1 MRSLGIIGGGQ
12 LGMFIC
18 QAAKSLGIKTSIFS
32 ENQEF
37 SAKKFCDQYFIG
49 KFNDNEVLENFI
61 NSADYFTIETEN
73 IPHDILDKIASV
85 KQIFPDPQIVKICQN
100 RLKEKRFLNSLENIR
115 TAVYFEINSFKDL
128 EKKISLINNNGIL
141 KTSELGYDGK
151 GQYKIVN
158 GKIDDLKDLNLKNFI
173 LEKIL
178 DFEKEIS
185 VIVCRKN
192 KKVEAYPVVEN
203 IHKNSILRETIYPA
217 NLSKEVSN
225 KALKMAIQIADELD
239 LHGILAVEM
248 FLMKDESIIVNELAP
263 RPHNSGHWTLDY
275 CEVSQFQNLINT
287 IFLNSPK
294 SPSPHA
300 SCKMINVIGD
310 EFLSKEKLK
319 KKFKFYDYFK
329 KEIKGSRKMGHYT
342 FKI

>member
-1 MRSLGIIGGGQ
+1 MNSLGIIGGGQ

-18 QAAKSLGIKTSIFS
+18 LAAKKLGIKTSIFS
-32 ENQEF
+32 ENSDF

-49 KFNDNEVLENFI
+49 KFNNYKVLENFI
-61 NSADYFTIETEN
+61 DSADYFTIETEN
-73 IPHDILDKIASV
+73 IPIEMLKKIASI
-85 KQIFPDPQIVKICQN
+85 KQIFPNPKIVEICQN
-100 RLKEKRFLNSLENIR
+100 RLKEKKFLNSLKNIR
-115 TAVYFEINSFKDL
+115 TAIYFQINSFKDL

-141 KTSELGYDGK
+141 KTSEFGYDGK

-158 GKIDDLKDLNLKNFI
+158 GKINELKNLNLENFI

-192 KKVEAYPVVEN
+192 KEVKTYPVVEN
-203 IHKNSILRETIYPA
+203 IHENSILRETVYPA

-225 KALKMAIQIADELD
+225 KALKMAIQIANELD
-239 LHGILAVEM
+239 LNGILAVEM
-248 FLMKDESIIVNELAP
+248 FLMKDQSIIINELAP

-275 CEVSQFQNLINT
+275 CDVSQFENLINT

-294 SPSPHA
+294 CPSPYA
-300 SCKMINVIGD
+300 SCKMVNVIGD

-329 KEIKGSRKMGHYT
+329 KEVKNSRKMGHYT

>member
-1 MRSLGIIGGGQ
+1 M
-12 LGMFIC
+12 
-18 QAAKSLGIKTSIFS
+18 
-32 ENQEF
+32 
-37 SAKKFCDQYFIG
+37 
-49 KFNDNEVLENFI
+49 
-61 NSADYFTIETEN
+61 
-73 IPHDILDKIASV
+73 
-85 KQIFPDPQIVKICQN
+85 
-100 RLKEKRFLNSLENIR
+100 
-115 TAVYFEINSFKDL
+115 
-128 EKKISLINNNGIL
+128 
-141 KTSELGYDGK
+141 GYDGK

-248 FLMKDESIIVNELAP
+248 FLMKDQSIIVNELAP

-294 SPSPHA
+294 YPSPHA

-329 KEIKGSRKMGHYT
+329 KEIKSSRKMGHYT

>member
-100 RLKEKRFLNSLENIR
+100 RLKEKRFLNSLKNIR

-128 EKKISLINNNGIL
+128 EKKL
-141 KTSELGYDGK
+141 
-151 GQYKIVN
+151 
-158 GKIDDLKDLNLKNFI
+158 
-173 LEKIL
+173 
-178 DFEKEIS
+178 
-185 VIVCRKN
+185 
-192 KKVEAYPVVEN
+192 
-203 IHKNSILRETIYPA
+203 
-217 NLSKEVSN
+217 VS
-225 KALKMAIQIADELD
+225 
-239 LHGILAVEM
+239 
-248 FLMKDESIIVNELAP
+248 SII
-263 RPHNSGHWTLDY
+263 T
-275 CEVSQFQNLINT
+275 
-287 IFLNSPK
+287 
-294 SPSPHA
+294 
-300 SCKMINVIGD
+300 
-310 EFLSKEKLK
+310 EF
-319 KKFKFYDYFK
+319 
-329 KEIKGSRKMGHYT
+329 
-342 FKI
+342 